1 MQTTFKSK
9 AKSISPLDSI
19 SMTEIERRNA
29 ETCLRRGEQVAAFLV
44 WAAAGIG
51 SFVRRIERS
60 LVALVR
66 VRSVN

>member
-1 MQTTFKSK
+1 MQATFKSK

-29 ETCLRRGEQVAAFLV
+29 ETCLRRGEQVTAFLV